1 MKSDVVT
8 VTSTATFHWTVE
20 TGPLTVETKTTFQ
33 KNQIFNVKHI
43 KMYAKGLL
51 RHCIGIANRVES
63 HVY

>member
-1 MKSDVVT
+1 MEPDVVT
-8 VTSTATFHWTVE
+8 VTPTAAFHWTVK

-43 KMYAKGLL
+43 SMHAEGQL
-51 RHCIGIANRVES
+51 RRCVGIANRVES